1 MEIRRKARWGV
12 LAGVLAAGGMSMSV
26 WAGVAGMA
34 DQGNGLVSEVAA
46 GVAGHENN
54 LVKAAVARV
63 DGRENGLVSEAGAGV
78 ADREND
84 LVKEAGAGVTGHEKD
99 LKSRE
104 SQGQKVMYGIGSTS
118 KVVVTAAVMKLAE
131 EGLVDLDAPLT
142 IYIPEFEMEDERY
155 VEITPRMLLNHSSG
169 IQGSTLINAMLLGDT
184 DTDNHDHL
192 LERLKTQRLKADPGA
207 FSTYCND
214 GFTLAEILVERVSG
228 LTYTEFLEK
237 TFAGP
242 LGLSYFKTPQSP
254 MAKEELAPVYDELT
268 GKELPTDMANVIGS
282 GGVYATAEDLCRFSE
297 VFMSERSGTA
307 NLLSDASLKDMETS
321 EYGRQMN
328 PDGRDTNLLYGLGW
342 DSVDTYP
349 FSQYGIQ
356 ALVKGGNTS
365 FYHASLTVLPEEN
378 ISCAV
383 LSSGGGSSFCQMAAQ
398 EILLEYL
405 EEIERIERHE
415 EDPFREMEGSDGARQ
430 PGAAGHSGAAGQ
442 SWVAGHSGVA
452 EQTGVVSGDVSV
464 PEELL
469 EKSGWYAGWDMFQ
482 ADVKDDGTLTLASVG
497 THEGSVQT
505 YRYHDDGRFYGEF
518 GAYINASGDM
528 SRGSN
533 GTVGKTALEFKT
545 GDQGQQYLMAAS
557 YEIYPGLGSTA
568 MYLPLAEKISEKP
581 VDEKTNSA
589 WKHAAGT
596 EYYLVSDKYTSAAY
610 MSNFMAK
617 PKVLDAPGGY
627 LVFEK
632 SLLTMAA
639 LTDETNA
646 EFFIQVPGQVGRDTS
661 DYQILTRGGKDYL
674 QTSSYRLISEKSLEE
689 FPAEN
694 ETVTIGNDGETIW
707 FASGK
712 AQAARPVS
720 IEVPENGA
728 FFLYDHSGKE
738 MTCISSSYVLEKG
751 QQILLPKEG
760 RLAFAGDSGAS
771 FRIRYH

>member
-1 MEIRRKARWGV
+1 MKEAV
-12 LAGVLAAGGMSMSV
+12 AGGAGAAGQEN
-26 WAGVAGMA
+26 GV
-34 DQGNGLVSEVAA
+34 
-46 GVAGHENN
+46 
-54 LVKAAVARV
+54 VKAAVAGGAGAAGQKNGGV
-63 DGRENGLVSEAGAGV
+63 KDAVAGGVGAAGQENGLV
-78 ADREND
+78 
-84 LVKEAGAGVTGHEKD
+84 KEAVAGGVSAAGQENGVI
-99 LKSRE
+99 SGE
-104 SQGQKVMYGIGSTS
+104 FQGQTVMYGIGSTS

-142 IYIPEFEMEDERY
+142 AYIPEFEMADERY

-169 IQGSTLINAMLLGDT
+169 LQGSTLINAMLLGDT

-192 LERLKTQRLKADPGA
+192 LERLKTQRLKADPGE

-228 LTYTEFLEK
+228 MTYTEFLEK
-237 TFAGP
+237 TFAKP
-242 LGLSYFKTPQSP
+242 LGLAYFKTPQSP
-254 MAKEELAPVYDELT
+254 MAKEELAPVYDEKT

-297 VFMSERSGTA
+297 VFMSERSGA
-307 NLLSDASLKDMETS
+307 ADMLSDASLEEMETS

-356 ALVKGGNTS
+356 ALVKGGDTS

-378 ISCAV
+378 LSCAV

-415 EDPFREMEGSDGARQ
+415 EDPFREAGTPDGA
-430 PGAAGHSGAAGQ
+430 
-442 SWVAGHSGVA
+442 
-452 EQTGVVSGDVSV
+452 GDGSV

-497 THEGSVQT
+497 TKEGSAQT

-589 WKHAAGT
+589 WKRAAGT

-610 MSNFMAK
+610 MSNFVAK
-617 PKVLDAPGGY
+617 PKVLDAPNGY

-674 QTSSYRLISEKSLEE
+674 QTSSYRLVSEKSLEE
-689 FPAEN
+689 FPSEN
-694 ETVTIGNDGETIW
+694 ETITIGNDGETVW
-707 FASGK
+707 FTSGGN
-712 AQAARPVS
+712 QAVRPVT

-751 QQILLPKEG
+751 QRILLPKEG
-760 RLAFAGDSGAS
+760 RLAFAGEPGAS
-771 FRIRYH
+771 FRIQYH